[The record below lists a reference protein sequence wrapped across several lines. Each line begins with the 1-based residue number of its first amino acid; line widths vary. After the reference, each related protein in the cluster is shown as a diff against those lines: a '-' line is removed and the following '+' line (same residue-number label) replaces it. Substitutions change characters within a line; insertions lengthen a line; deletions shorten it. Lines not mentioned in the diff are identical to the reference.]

1 MKPHTIIVILT
12 ACAVI
17 AVLLPSANA
26 ATAAPQTPKGT
37 WSTAQLSQARYE
49 LAAASVG
56 NMALFAL
63 GFTGS
68 ALLSYECRWLRLC
81 RLFLR
86 AAVLWL
92 YLFTA
97 ITRLLMLPLQV
108 LVLVFPIAWT
118 CTTV

>member
-1 MKPHTIIVILT
+1 MKPHNIIVILT

-63 GFTGS
+63 GYTGS
-68 ALLSYECRWLRLC
+68 ALVSYEC
-81 RLFLR
+81 
-86 AAVLWL
+86 
-92 YLFTA
+92 
-97 ITRLLMLPLQV
+97 
-108 LVLVFPIAWT
+108 
-118 CTTV
+118 